1 MTTKTKRQFVPSAF
15 NFLLLFVVWLLL
27 NNSYSVGNIILA
39 AVVSWGILYLISG
52 LQTAE
57 AKIKKPWLA
66 GRYVL
71 VMLYDIF
78 VSNIIVAKQV
88 LGPIHNL
95 RPGFIAVPLDVK
107 QPLPITLL
115 ASTISLTP
123 GTVSTELS
131 EDHKTL
137 YVHALH
143 VENEAE
149 LVAEIKQRY
158 EAPLMEIFG
167 C

>member
-1 MTTKTKRQFVPSAF
+1 MATKSKRQFVPSAF
-15 NFLLLFVVWLLL
+15 NFWLLFVVWLLL
-27 NNSYSVGNIILA
+27 NNSYSLGNIILA
-39 AVVSWGILYLISG
+39 AVVSWLILFLVSG

-57 AKIKKPWLA
+57 AKVKKPWLA
-66 GRYVL
+66 GRYVA

-78 VSNIIVAKQV
+78 VSNVIVAKQV
-88 LGPIHNL
+88 LGPTHHL
-95 RPGFIAVPLDVK
+95 RPGFIAVPLDIT
-107 QPLPITLL
+107 QSLPITLL

-131 EDHKTL
+131 KDRKTL
-137 YVHALH
+137 YIHALH

-149 LVAEIKQRY
+149 LIAEIKKRY